1 MKSYFSLENLN
12 TSEYKPIQG
21 MRISK
26 YFTWSARL
34 YDGRWYPLKTDKY
47 FTIKRMYR
55 NYLVELAL
63 SYRDERDSYWRMYK

>member
-12 TSEYKPIQG
+12 TKGYKPIQG

-26 YFTWSARL
+26 YFTWSVRL
-34 YDGRWYPLKTDKY
+34 YDGRWYPVKTKEC
-47 FTIKRMYR
+47 FTVKRIYG
-55 NYLVELAL
+55 NSLVELAL